1 MARMAS
7 LFQLAQSGEKDC
19 SLQVLESLGVDG
31 GVEEQVRGTILRAV
45 RLVRQ
50 GSGEAALAVLTH
62 ARTRMGFMPT
72 AIIACIIDLCIAMG
86 KEQRAAHEC
95 VAFARDTIALGY
107 RDLAMEACTAALI
120 LDGRSTFE
128 IIRSSSSLREI
139 AGWYE
144 DTALALVAPS
154 CRLAVAG
161 IPARTKVGL
170 MVPNLVDD
178 IVGNIKTLLHLVRYL
193 DRNRCDIAVYVTEN
207 LSRRESPLFPYG
219 CCDGI
224 SEERGAATIRTIRG
238 LKVPIH
244 MAKRSGTLS
253 QSALGLVAQIEAD
266 SPDILIVQSG
276 LACPI
281 DWLAMR
287 LVNVPVKMSIHNG
300 TSLYMPGMNIN
311 VFDNPVNIEREDASW
326 DTSFGQRVVLAQGTD
341 IEELRGRAALSRAAF
356 DIPSDAIVVGTLSNH
371 LGRRL
376 SKDYLSVIADIL
388 SAEKHTWFIGFGGG
402 DMAAAKAFFASRGVF
417 DRVRF
422 GGRQASAGSALKIL
436 DVYANEFPVGGSQS
450 VIEAMA
456 CGIPVVA
463 LRWSDAHAESAGANA
478 VGPGLA
484 IPGPDIDAYRNLLSH
499 FVCNAAARAKAA
511 AMVTRRVEANFS
523 VRTYARMLLDM
534 GLEALDRQSHMPDCE
549 AGTMKEAV

>member
-7 LFQLAQSGEKDC
+7 LFQLAQYAEQDC
-19 SLQVLESLGVDG
+19 SLNVIGSLGVDG
-31 GVEEQVRGTILRAV
+31 GVEEQVRGIILRAV

-62 ARTRMGFMPT
+62 ARARLGFMPT
-72 AIIACIIDLCIAMG
+72 AIVAGIIDLCVAMG
-86 KEQRAAHEC
+86 KEQRAANEC
-95 VAFARDTIALGY
+95 VAFARETFALGY

-120 LDGRSTFE
+120 LDGRSSFE
-128 IIRSSSSLREI
+128 IIRSPPSLREI

-144 DTALALVAPS
+144 STALSLVVPP
-154 CRLAVAG
+154 CRL
-161 IPARTKVGL
+161 PATGMPTRPKIGL

-193 DRNRCDIAVYVTEN
+193 DRNRCDVAVYVTEN

-224 SEERGAATIRTIRG
+224 SEERGASTIRTIRG
-238 LKVPIH
+238 LGVPIH

-253 QSALGLVAQIEAD
+253 QSALGLVDHIEAD
-266 SPDILIVQSG
+266 SPDIMIVQSG

-311 VFDNPVNIEREDASW
+311 VFDNPANIEREDASW
-326 DTSFGQRVVLAQGTD
+326 DASFGQRVVLAQGTD
-341 IEELRGRAALSRAAF
+341 IEELRTQPALSRATLG
-356 DIPSDAIVVGTLSNH
+356 IPSDVVVIGTLSNH
-371 LGRRL
+371 LNRRL
-376 SKDYLSVIADIL
+376 SKAYLSVIADIL
-388 SAEKHTWFIGFGGG
+388 SVEKNSWFVGFGGG
-402 DMAAAKAFFASRGVF
+402 DVTAANAFFASRGVSE
-417 DRVRF
+417 RVRF
-422 GGRQASAGSALKIL
+422 GGRQACAGSALKIL

-484 IPGPDIDAYRNLLSH
+484 IPGPDIDAYQSLLRH
-499 FVCNAAARAKAA
+499 FVCNAAARAKTAEI
-511 AMVTRRVEANFS
+511 VTRRAEEHFS
-523 VRTYARMLLDM
+523 VRTYAGTLLEM
-534 GLEALDRQSHMPDCE
+534 GFEALGRQSYSVDRDTAP
-549 AGTMKEAV
+549 MKEAV